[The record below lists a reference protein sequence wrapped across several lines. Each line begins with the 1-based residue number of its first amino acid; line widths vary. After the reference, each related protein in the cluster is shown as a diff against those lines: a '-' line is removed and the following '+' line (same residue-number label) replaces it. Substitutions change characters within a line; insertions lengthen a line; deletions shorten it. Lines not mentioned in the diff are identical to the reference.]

1 MSEQPVHTGYLAWH
15 FAQAMATRL
24 ERELRALD
32 LNLAQ
37 YNALQRAERQPGIS
51 SADAARHAGI
61 TAQSMGSAVAS
72 LTDRGLL
79 TRSPHPTNRRILCL
93 HSTPDGSRLL
103 EQARDVVRRVNE
115 EALAVLEPQ
124 EQASVHHLLH
134 RLVTHLNPGAL
145 PPTAGP
151 TATPDP

>member
-1 MSEQPVHTGYLAWH
+1 
-15 FAQAMATRL
+15 MATRL
-24 ERELRALD
+24 ERELRTVE

-37 YNALQRAERQPGIS
+37 YNALQHAERQPGIS

-93 HSTPDGSRLL
+93 HSTPEGSRLL
-103 EQARDVVRRVNE
+103 EQAREVVRQVNE
-115 EALAVLEPQ
+115 EALAVLEPP
-124 EQASVHHLLH
+124 EQTAVHRLLH
-134 RLVTHLNPGAL
+134 RLVAHLNPDAL

-151 TATPDP
+151 TETPDP